1 MKYVVEFEKSE
12 LSELLTALY
21 CDACRLD
28 GIALGNR
35 DPKEYS
41 LAKQQSQSRLKLHKK
56 ILDTYKAVE

>member
-21 CDACRLD
+21 CDANRLD
-28 GIALGNR
+28 GIVLGSR
-35 DPKEYS
+35 DPKECS
-41 LAKQQSQSRLKLHKK
+41 RAMQQSQSRLKLHKK